1 MAVAKA
7 INKVSDLLDKICSV
21 ILVAMLAGMVL
32 TTSLQI
38 ICRVFFTAL
47 SWSEEVTRY
56 LLVWSTFLGAGC
68 VYKKGGHISVT
79 FAQEKLPQKLQ
90 KVAQVLVHLLCGA
103 LFAIAVYYGFKYMDK
118 QGTQLS
124 AALRI
129 PMSLM
134 YMAIP
139 LGCGA
144 LLLHAFDAI
153 IQIFVKKEVAGE

>member
-79 FAQEKLPQKLQ
+79 FAQEKFWYIYCAERYSQLPYTMVSNIWTSKALSFLQ
-90 KVAQVLVHLLCGA
+90 RCAYL
-103 LFAIAVYYGFKYMDK
+103 
-118 QGTQLS
+118 
-124 AALRI
+124 
-129 PMSLM
+129 
-134 YMAIP
+134 
-139 LGCGA
+139 
-144 LLLHAFDAI
+144 
-153 IQIFVKKEVAGE
+153 